1 MSEYRS
7 IREFDPSGSRV
18 LVRVDFNVPLN
29 ENGHVT
35 DDRRIQGALPTIHA
49 ILDGGGS
56 VILMSHLG
64 RPKGEGHEPALSM
77 GPVADRLSELLG
89 RPVVIP
95 GPLPTSAE
103 AVAAAGELQPGEVVL
118 LENLRFEKGEKKGD
132 PEFAS
137 ILAGMAD
144 AYCTDAF
151 GTAHRADASMVAV
164 PEAMGSRPKLL
175 GCLMAK
181 EVEYLGLR
189 LADAKETGGFVAIL
203 GGAKVSDKIPAIRN
217 LAGKVDTMLVG
228 GAMAYT
234 LLAACGGKIGASRC
248 EEDILE
254 ACRDMLAEAESA
266 GTTVLLPTDHVVAAE
281 FSKDAEASIVSGDI
295 PDGLMGLD
303 IGPETC
309 QAYADVL
316 AAAKTIV
323 WNGPMGVFEWEA
335 FRTGTA
341 AVGEAVARASE
352 GAAIG
357 IVGGGDTAAAAE
369 LLGVAERVSHVST
382 GGGASLAMLEG
393 SPMPGLDAVAE
404 K

>member
-18 LVRVDFNVPLN
+18 LVRVDFNVPLD

-35 DDRRIQGALPTIHA
+35 DDRRIQGALPTIRA

-95 GPLPTSAE
+95 GPLPTSVE

-189 LADAKETGGFVAIL
+189 LADARKLVVSWPFWEGPKSPTRSPRFEIWRAKSTPCWWVGRWRTRCSLRV
-203 GGAKVSDKIPAIRN
+203 GAR
-217 LAGKVDTMLVG
+217 LV
-228 GAMAYT
+228 
-234 LLAACGGKIGASRC
+234 R
-248 EEDILE
+248 
-254 ACRDMLAEAESA
+254 
-266 GTTVLLPTDHVVAAE
+266 
-281 FSKDAEASIVSGDI
+281 
-295 PDGLMGLD
+295 
-303 IGPETC
+303 
-309 QAYADVL
+309 
-316 AAAKTIV
+316 AAAK
-323 WNGPMGVFEWEA
+323 
-335 FRTGTA
+335 RTSWKRA
-341 AVGEAVARASE
+341 ATCWRRPS
-352 GAAIG
+352 
-357 IVGGGDTAAAAE
+357 
-369 LLGVAERVSHVST
+369 
-382 GGGASLAMLEG
+382 
-393 SPMPGLDAVAE
+393 
-404 K
+404 